1 MAEVCKLLDIEK
13 TRTTPLHP
21 QSDGQV
27 ERYNRTLIEMLRD
40 KLRDSQEDWDLQLQ
54 PCMMAYRSSVHES
67 TGETPNM
74 LMLEREIEV
83 PLDVMTEPT
92 PDTPPLATEYALALQ
107 QRLAGAHEVARRH
120 LGKAAERQKRNYDKR
135 VSSKPFRVGDSVWLH
150 NIRRKK
156 GRNPKLDCPWE
167 GPYLVVSVLSDVT
180 YRIQRSRRAKPKVI
194 HADRLKPYLGP
205 ALKSWI
211 AEREG
216 TVMPAESHVVRAG
229 EVGPVSV
236 SVEAVQGESM
246 LDGSDAT
253 KSLNP
258 AQCSSPEVM
267 TMAEDPESDNKSFGS
282 HTDTETESL
291 DASSYGHLP
300 QAVRSRYG
308 RQRRPPNYYGDWV

>member
-1 MAEVCKLLDIEK
+1 
-13 TRTTPLHP
+13 
-21 QSDGQV
+21 
-27 ERYNRTLIEMLRD
+27 
-40 KLRDSQEDWDLQLQ
+40 
-54 PCMMAYRSSVHES
+54 
-67 TGETPNM
+67 M
-74 LMLEREIEV
+74 LMLGREIEV

-211 AEREG
+211 VERKG
-216 TVMPAESHVVRAG
+216 TVMPVESHVVSTG
-229 EVGPVSV
+229 EVGPVSD
-236 SVEAVQGESM
+236 SVKAVLGEGM
-246 LDGSDAT
+246 LNGSDAT

-258 AQCSSPEVM
+258 TQSGAQCSSPEGT
-267 TMAEDPESDNKSFGS
+267 TMAEDPESDNNKSFVND
-282 HTDTETESL
+282 TDTETESF
-291 DASSYGHLP
+291 DAASCGHLP